1 MDMGIADDFQGK
13 FKRATI
19 QQGGAGTL
27 AASSY
32 LCPGVASHFM
42 LARAA
47 EMRKLKTDWLGLH
60 NYNDLWWCGATNR
73 IKRNHFTDPS
83 VTQACPGA
91 TRGARRGTTPET
103 VAC

>member
-73 IKRNHFTDPS
+73 IKRNHLRIRQS
-83 VTQACPGA
+83 LRLAQARHEEQG
-91 TRGARRGTTPET
+91 GGRRPKP
-103 VAC
+103 